1 MKLCQRV
8 NAWFA
13 RDLWR
18 IRTHELSG
26 WKAIPLKIVRVA
38 VLTWREF
45 WNDRVTLRASAMTFY
60 TLLSIVPLLLLAVAF
75 SSRFGLDQ
83 RLIQSLYD
91 TFPEQSQI
99 LDPIF
104 VVVKHFVYR
113 ATTPWVAL
121 SGFAVALWS
130 VTKVLMHMDRSFT
143 DIWGVEELR
152 PLWRRAVDY
161 LILLIAFPSIL
172 LVAST
177 INIFLH
183 QEVVWLRQQESL
195 LYSVATPLLTSIILL
210 FPYLLIVILFTFLYL
225 FVPNTRVRFSSA
237 LVGGA
242 VAGAIYQVV
251 QWGYIRFQS
260 GVSHFDVVYGSLA
273 AIPLLIVWLELSWLI
288 LLVGAEISYAFQN
301 MERYEFAYES
311 RHLSHRLYRTLSLYL
326 LARAVREGG
335 AGLVVADLAHRSGLP
350 LALCERVVEEWVET
364 GIAGWESRAEE
375 RYSLLP
381 EVGGWRVKQAI
392 DSLEARGENGLPLP
406 TSPQFEQLSRFILEI
421 GDRFDHSPS
430 NLFLRDLYG

>member
-8 NAWFA
+8 HSWFA

-18 IRTHELSG
+18 IRTHELSR
-26 WKAIPLKIVRVA
+26 WKAIPLKMVRVA
-38 VLTWREF
+38 LLTWREF

-60 TLLSIVPLLLLAVAF
+60 TLLSIVPILLLAVAF

-83 RLIQSLYD
+83 RLIESLYA

-99 LDPIF
+99 LDPVFAVIR
-104 VVVKHFVYR
+104 HFVHR

-161 LILLIAFPSIL
+161 LIFLVACPSIL
-172 LVAST
+172 LVASS

-183 QEVVWLRQQESL
+183 REVVWLQQQESIF
-195 LYSVATPLLTSIILL
+195 YYVATPLLLL
-210 FPYLLIVILFTFLYL
+210 FPYLLIVLLFTFLYL

-237 LVGGA
+237 LVGGG

-260 GVSHFDVVYGSLA
+260 RVSHFDIVYGSLA

-301 MERYEFAYES
+301 IERYEFAHES
-311 RHLSHRLYRTLSLYL
+311 SHLSHRLYRTLSLYL
-326 LARAVREGG
+326 LTRAVREGG
-335 AGLVVADLAHRSGLP
+335 AGLVVTELAHGSGLP
-350 LALCERVVEEWVET
+350 LILCERIVEEWVEK

-381 EVGGWRVKQAI
+381 EVEGWRVKQAI
-392 DSLEARGENGLPLP
+392 DRLEASGENGLPLP
-406 TSPQFEQLSRFILEI
+406 TSPQFEQLSRLILEI
-421 GDRFDHSPS
+421 GDRFDHSPD